1 MSNSHNLN
9 IHMYSLQEIFSLFGL
24 SSNITIEDLKRA
36 KKQVL
41 MTHPD
46 KSKLSPDYFLFY
58 KKAFEIVA
66 QFYENQ
72 TRQTQKVPETP
83 VTYVPPNQGEERIK
97 NQVQGVMKQM
107 EGKGFQDKFNH
118 LFEQNNMASRP
129 DPKRNEWFQTDKPAY
144 DVPQNVNAK
153 DMGQVFD
160 KMKQQ
165 STGLTRYCGVQNMT
179 CQSGGNYYDD
189 DGSDDSYVTS
199 DPFSKLKFDDLRKV
213 HKDQTV
219 FAVSES
225 DFSKVQQY
233 QSVDHYNRERSRQPL
248 DPMDKTQ
255 SQKILEEQ
263 ERLAKEANMRREYQ
277 AKLMSK
283 QYEEKNKNVL
293 SSFLQLKNVVK
304 LVPTF

>member
-1 MSNSHNLN
+1 MNRQQPPPSHNLQ
-9 IHMYSLQEIFSLFGL
+9 IQSYSFEELLGLFDL
-24 SSNITIEDLKRA
+24 KSYDLTPEDMKRA
-36 KKQVL
+36 KNRVL
-41 MTHPD
+41 MLHPD
-46 KSKLSPDYFLFY
+46 KSRLPADYFLFY
-58 KKAFEIVA
+58 KKAFEVVV

-72 TRQTQKVPETP
+72 TRQAQKVPDTEVVYAPT
-83 VTYVPPNQGEERIK
+83 NQGEDRIK

-118 LFEQNNMASRP
+118 FFEQNKMASRP
-129 DPKRNEWFQTDKPAY
+129 EPKRNEWFQTEKPTN

-165 STGLTRYCGVQNMT
+165 STGLTRYQGVQNMSY
-179 CQSGGNYYDD
+179 QSGGNYYDD
-189 DGSDDSYVTS
+189 DAANDDSYVTS

-233 QSVDHYNRERSRQPL
+233 QSVDHYNRERSRQSL

-255 SQKILEEQ
+255 AQKILEEQ

-277 AKLMSK
+277 AKLASK

-293 SSFLQLKNVVK
+293 SAFLQLGN
-304 LVPTF
+304 